1 MISLSPFSSFHCRQ
15 SPQLRLLCQLTVQK
29 LLRVPT
35 ANQKYRRLNITRAFP
50 KFLPIDQPPQ
60 REGRYDLSYNR
71 ITPLYHL
78 GWYLRSEDLPE
89 YYPDNNGKPMVSYW
103 RDEVTIPWVDAGLQ
117 SKYMS
122 KVYKYRGFQPRV
134 SFGKYNNE
142 YYLFVYITSNVD
154 QEAIDMA
161 ANAEYLADVKRMAKV
176 KENFGQ
182 LQWVQRAT

>member
-1 MISLSPFSSFHCRQ
+1 MADRTETLTCPHCK
-15 SPQLRLLCQLTVQK
+15 SEIP
-29 LLRVPT
+29 
-35 ANQKYRRLNITRAFP
+35 LNITRAFP

-60 REGRYDLSYNR
+60 REGKYDLSYNR

-78 GWYLRSEDLPE
+78 GWYLRSQDLPE

-122 KVYKYRGFQPRV
+122 KVYVVCSKYRGFQPRV

-154 QEAIDMA
+154 REAIDMA
-161 ANAEYLADVKRMAKV
+161 ANKEYLADVKRMAKV

-182 LQWVQRAT
+182 LQWVQGAT